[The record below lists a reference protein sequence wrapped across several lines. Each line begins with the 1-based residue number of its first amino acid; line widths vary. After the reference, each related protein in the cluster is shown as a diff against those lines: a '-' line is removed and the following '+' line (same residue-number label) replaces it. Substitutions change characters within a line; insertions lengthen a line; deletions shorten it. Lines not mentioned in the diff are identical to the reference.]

1 MRLLLILLMLISLS
15 ACDRAS
21 SFDEEGAL
29 QWSKKA
35 DVQLRQKGA
44 SFMDQNDEGRWVS
57 ISTATMVETASGLM
71 YSGGEILETG
81 FFVYPG
87 DHRVNTINEAIQLSK
102 EIEGAN
108 YNPSEQVGADQPA
121 TALEPK
127 PEGNSKPK
135 PESEGR
141 SQ

>member
-1 MRLLLILLMLISLS
+1 LIGFS
-15 ACDRAS
+15 ACDRS
-21 SFDEEGAL
+21 SPFDEEGAL

-57 ISTATMVETASGLM
+57 ISTSTMVETASGLM
-71 YSGGEILETG
+71 YSSGEILETG

-87 DHRVNTINEAIQLSK
+87 GHRVTTIEEAIQLSK

-108 YNPSEQVGADQPA
+108 YNLSEQVSTDQPA
-121 TALEPK
+121 TALESK
-127 PEGNSKPK
+127 PEDNSKPK
-135 PESEGR
+135 PELEGR